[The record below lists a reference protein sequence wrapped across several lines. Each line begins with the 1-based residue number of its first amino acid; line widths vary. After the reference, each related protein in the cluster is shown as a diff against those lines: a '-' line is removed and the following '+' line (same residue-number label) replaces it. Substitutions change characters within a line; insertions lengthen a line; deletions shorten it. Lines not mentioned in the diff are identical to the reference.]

1 MGKIIPYFF
10 FGLGLFFLL
19 RGLAALLL
27 AVVMIVMTPLF
38 LYAYYSA
45 KNKEYK
51 RVMGILSATERTINQ
66 SYERMYFAKDAPP
79 DLDERGI
86 PYL

>member
-1 MGKIIPYFF
+1 MGRIIPYIFF
-10 FGLGLFFLL
+10 AMGLFFFL
-19 RGLAALLL
+19 RGVAALLL
-27 AVVMIVMTPLF
+27 LLVMVIMTPLF

-51 RVMGILSATERTINQ
+51 RVTAILSSTERTINQ
-66 SYERMYFAKDAPP
+66 AYEQMYFAKDAPP

>member
-10 FGLGLFFLL
+10 LGLGLLFFL
-19 RGLAALLL
+19 RGVAALLL
-27 AVVMIVMTPLF
+27 LLGMVIMTPLC

-45 KNKEYK
+45 KNKEFK
-51 RVMGILSATERTINQ
+51 RVSGILNATERTINQ
-66 SYERMYFAKDAPP
+66 AYEQMYFAKDAPP